1 MNITEQ
7 IIELEGISI
16 PDLIKGEKGDKGE
29 QGERGEK
36 GETPDLT
43 GYATETY
50 VDEAIKNA
58 EVDIDLTGYA
68 TEAWVEGKNYLT
80 EHQSLNGYATET
92 YVDDAVKN
100 AKIDVDLTGYATE
113 KWVEGKGYLTKHQ
126 DISQLATKTEVSAVE
141 GKIPTAVS
149 ELTNDANYITIDN
162 NDFVKSGDLATV
174 ATSGSYLDLTNLP
187 SSVGNWVY
195 TEDFT
200 DAHIADATALI
211 VAIIANYAIQEA
223 LIMLPQGAKMS
234 DGNSWYFTYSG
245 SSSTTTA
252 KSTYVQWNG
261 TRLYCGQTL
270 KYVYYATNVD
280 IGTIVDF
287 SAYAKTEDIPTKVSQ
302 LTNDSGFLTQHQ
314 SLAGFATEEWVGK
327 QGYLT
332 AHQDLSAYAKSADLA
347 KVATSGSYNDLA
359 DTPTIPS
366 TTGLATTEEVA
377 SAVSTHN
384 AATDAH
390 SDIRTLVANLTTKL
404 NTLADSDDTT
414 LDQLSE
420 VVSYIKNNR
429 NLIDGITTSKVNVA
443 DIVDNLTTNESG
455 KPLSAAQGVALKTL
469 IDAITVPT
477 KVSELENDSAFA
489 TTTYV
494 DSLQPTMLTATLT
507 AGSTT
512 LEVSDAAITTD
523 SIFDFYT
530 STFGVNPSAAVVEAG
545 KITLTFEAQDAD
557 MTVKVEVK

>member
-1 MNITEQ
+1 MNIAEQ

-29 QGERGEK
+29 RGEKGEQGEK

-50 VDEAIKNA
+50 VDEAIKNVEA
-58 EVDIDLTGYA
+58 DVDLTGYA
-68 TEAWVEGKNYLT
+68 TEAWVEGKGYLT

-92 YVDDAVKN
+92 YVNDAVKN

-113 KWVEGKGYLTKHQ
+113 KWVEGKGYLTTHQ

-149 ELTNDANYITIDN
+149 ELTNDANYITIEAVDN
-162 NDFVKSGDLATV
+162 TIADIDFVKSGDLATV

-200 DAHIADATALI
+200 DTHIADATALI
-211 VAIIANYAIQEA
+211 VAISANSAIQEA

-234 DGNSWYFTYSG
+234 DGDSWYFTYSG

-252 KSTYVQWNG
+252 KSTYVKWNG
-261 TRLYCGQTL
+261 TRLQCGQTL

-287 SAYAKTEDIPTKVSQ
+287 SAYAKTEDIPTKTSQ

-332 AHQDLSAYAKSADLA
+332 EHQDLSAYAKSADLA
-347 KVATSGSYNDLA
+347 TVATSGSYNDLK

-390 SDIRTLVANLTTKL
+390 SDIRTLIADLTTKL

-443 DIVDNLTTNESG
+443 DIVDNLTTSESG
-455 KPLSAAQGVALKTL
+455 KPLSAAQGVALKAL

-494 DSLQPTMLTATLT
+494 DEKVAEGG
-507 AGSTT
+507 GSGSANITYG
-512 LEVSDAAITTD
+512 TTD
-523 SIFDFYT
+523 LVDGT
-530 STFGVNPSAAVVEAG
+530 STLATG
-545 KITLTFEAQDAD
+545 TLYLVYE
-557 MTVKVEVK
+557 E

>member
-1 MNITEQ
+1 MNIAEQ

-16 PDLIKGEKGDKGE
+16 PDLIKGEKGDKGERGEKGE

-50 VDEAIKNA
+50 VDEAIKNVEA
-58 EVDIDLTGYA
+58 DVDLTGYA
-68 TEAWVEGKNYLT
+68 TEAWVEGKGYLT

-92 YVDDAVKN
+92 YVNDAVKN

-113 KWVEGKGYLTKHQ
+113 KWVEGKGYLTTHQ

-149 ELTNDANYITIDN
+149 ELTNDANYITIEAVDN
-162 NDFVKSGDLATV
+162 TIADIDFVKSGDLATV

-200 DAHIADATALI
+200 DTHIADATALI
-211 VAIIANYAIQEA
+211 VAIIANNAIQEA

-234 DGNSWYFTYSG
+234 DGNSWYFTYGGS
-245 SSSTTTA
+245 SSSTTV
-252 KSTYVQWNG
+252 KSTYVKWNG
-261 TRLYCGQTL
+261 TSLYCGQTL

-287 SAYAKTEDIPTKVSQ
+287 SAYAKTEDIPTKTSQ

-332 AHQDLSAYAKSADLA
+332 EHQDLSAYAKSADLA
-347 KVATSGSYNDLA
+347 TVATSGSYNDLK

-366 TTGLATTEEVA
+366 TTGLATETYVDTKVA
-377 SAVSTHN
+377 AV
-384 AATDAH
+384 
-390 SDIRTLVANLTTKL
+390 K
-404 NTLADSDDTT
+404 
-414 LDQLSE
+414 
-420 VVSYIKNNR
+420 
-429 NLIDGITTSKVNVA
+429 
-443 DIVDNLTTNESG
+443 
-455 KPLSAAQGVALKTL
+455 
-469 IDAITVPT
+469 VPT
-477 KVSELENDSAFA
+477 KTSELTNDSEYITIAAVDETIADIDFVKSGDLAAVA
-489 TTTYV
+489 TSGSYN
-494 DSLQPTMLTATLT
+494 DLIDKPSI
-507 AGSTT
+507 AGSETQVKGVLKAGEVILT
-512 LEVSDAAITTD
+512 LEDAAFTENSTILLFTD
-523 SIFDFYT
+523 IYNVYPKKVMLET
-530 STFGVNPSAAVVEAG
+530 G
-545 KITLTFEAQDAD
+545 KLTLTFGTIYEVDVN
-557 MTVKVEVK
+557 VKAEVR

>member
-1 MNITEQ
+1 MNIAEQ

-29 QGERGEK
+29 RGEKGEQGEK

-50 VDEAIKNA
+50 VDEAIKNVEA
-58 EVDIDLTGYA
+58 DVDLTGYA
-68 TEAWVEGKNYLT
+68 TEAWVEGKGYLT

-92 YVDDAVKN
+92 YVNDAVKN

-113 KWVEGKGYLTKHQ
+113 KWVEGKGYLTTHQ

-149 ELTNDANYITIDN
+149 ELTNDANYITIEAVDN
-162 NDFVKSGDLATV
+162 TIADIDFVKSGDLATV
-174 ATSGSYLDLTNLP
+174 ATSGSYNDLKDTPTIPSTSGLASEEWVEAKGYLTTHQDISNL
-187 SSVGNWVY
+187 
-195 TEDFT
+195 
-200 DAHIADATALI
+200 ATKA
-211 VAIIANYAIQEA
+211 E
-223 LIMLPQGAKMS
+223 
-234 DGNSWYFTYSG
+234 
-245 SSSTTTA
+245 
-252 KSTYVQWNG
+252 
-261 TRLYCGQTL
+261 
-270 KYVYYATNVD
+270 
-280 IGTIVDF
+280 
-287 SAYAKTEDIPTKVSQ
+287 IPTKTSQ

-332 AHQDLSAYAKSADLA
+332 EHQDLSAYAKSADLA
-347 KVATSGSYNDLA
+347 TVATSGSYNDLK

-390 SDIRTLVANLTTKL
+390 SDIRTLIADLTTKL

-443 DIVDNLTTNESG
+443 DIVDNLTTSESG
-455 KPLSAAQGVALKTL
+455 KPLSAAQGVALKAL

-545 KITLTFEAQDAD
+545 KITLTFEAQEAD